1 MCIFENS
8 YSGVV
13 ILQVIIVLVLS
24 YVPSKSLSVV
34 EDYFHEEGLHFV
46 KKRNQWNFDL
56 KERTPLNSVVQ
67 TLRSD

>member
-1 MCIFENS
+1 M
-8 YSGVV
+8 
-13 ILQVIIVLVLS
+13 
-24 YVPSKSLSVV
+24 VPSKSLSVV